1 MVGALR
7 DRQQRPALVDQRR
20 IADIERLAANG
31 TESLRV
37 DVELRGELT
46 NLSPAVEAALYRV
59 AQESVTNAQRH
70 AHHATRVDVTVTGN
84 PTDVEMTISDNGART
99 TTAQNP
105 PGYGLVGMTERVT
118 LLGGTLTAGPGP
130 DRGWGVRA
138 VLPRQGAAS

>member
-1 MVGALR
+1 
-7 DRQQRPALVDQRR
+7 
-20 IADIERLAANG
+20 
-31 TESLRV
+31 
-37 DVELRGELT
+37 
-46 NLSPAVEAALYRV
+46 VEAALYRV